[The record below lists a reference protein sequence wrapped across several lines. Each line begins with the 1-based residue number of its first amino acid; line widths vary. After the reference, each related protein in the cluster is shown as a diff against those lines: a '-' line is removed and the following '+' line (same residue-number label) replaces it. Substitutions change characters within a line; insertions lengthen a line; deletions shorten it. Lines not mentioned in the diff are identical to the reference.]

1 MSAAPSQ
8 PTRRLPGP
16 LRFARMAGCSI
27 ATPAAAGW
35 VTDFLNAAYHARPE
49 AQRDPADLRLAY
61 GVLTTRWAN
70 LPDRRLGAGD
80 VVALHRAYARLR
92 LRGRGRLDRE
102 SLLIGASTLIG
113 DWFEDA
119 WADERR
125 RAHGIAFPTSTARD
139 AFTPER
145 RLRHAALGP
154 LTPPTMTPD
163 KQHWATYDSVALPD
177 PEAALRLL
185 GQPARWPDIASAAGR
200 FTALRPGGLLGQ
212 TFEIEV
218 IAKPAPRSPVFTRGY
233 VTCTTAHIPTAESG
247 QADLQNAVAE
257 LNDRYQAGASASAR
271 PILPSDAQPLALVI
285 LTTHD
290 GHFLGPALSHLLVWR
305 DARGAWIRDV
315 GAWDHL
321 APHLAAA
328 YRLAGRAA
336 QQTFWGPT
344 PPPRSMLAQLA
355 AVSSTSGWDDQ
366 APATA
371 PDRSRSDSPQP
382 R

>member
-271 PILPSDAQPLALVI
+271 PILPSDAQPLGAGHPHHPRRSFPRPRALAPACVARRAWSV
-285 LTTHD
+285 D
-290 GHFLGPALSHLLVWR
+290 PRRRRLGPSRPPSRRRLP
-305 DARGAWIRDV
+305 ARRPRCPADV
-315 GAWDHL
+315 LGTH
-321 APHLAAA
+321 
-328 YRLAGRAA
+328 
-336 QQTFWGPT
+336 PT
-344 PPPRSMLAQLA
+344 PAQHA
-355 AVSSTSGWDDQ
+355 R
-366 APATA
+366 PA
-371 PDRSRSDSPQP
+371 SRGQLDE
-382 R
+382 RLG

>member
-1 MSAAPSQ
+1 M
-8 PTRRLPGP
+8 
-16 LRFARMAGCSI
+16 
-27 ATPAAAGW
+27 
-35 VTDFLNAAYHARPE
+35 TDFLNAAYHARPE
-49 AQRDPADLRLAY
+49 DQRDPADLRLAY
-61 GVLTTRWAN
+61 GILTTRWAN
-70 LPDRRLGAGD
+70 LPDRRLSAGD

-92 LRGRGRLDRE
+92 LRGRLDRE

-163 KQHWATYDSVALPD
+163 QQHWATYDPVALAN
-177 PEAALRLL
+177 PEAALQLIQ
-185 GQPARWPDIASAAGR
+185 QPARWPDIGSAAGR
-200 FTALRPGGLLGQ
+200 FTALRAGDLLGQ

-218 IAKPAPRSPVFTRGY
+218 IAKPAPRSPIFTRGY
-233 VTCTTAHIPTAESG
+233 VTCTTAHIPTAEGG
-247 QADLQNAVAE
+247 QAPLQNAVAE
-257 LNDRYQAGASASAR
+257 LTNRYQAGAGASAR
-271 PILPSDAQPLALVI
+271 PILPADAQPLALVI
-285 LTTHD
+285 LTTHK
-290 GHFLGPALSHLLVWR
+290 GHFLGSALSHLLVWR

-328 YRLAGRAA
+328 YRVAGRRAA
-336 QQTFWGPT
+336 QQMFWGPT
-344 PPPRSMLAQLA
+344 PPPGSMLAQLA
-355 AVSSTSGWDDQ
+355 TVSATSGWDDQ
-366 APATA
+366 PPATA

-382 R
+382 Q